1 MAELIVILFGVW
13 TCRSPVNCVFDG
25 NQDPPRGKGHFLGTY
40 LGMPRVL
47 VVDILRVICKGVE
60 GIWLMATSTI
70 ATCFVIVVNDNA
82 CKLHLEQ
89 DDWNSV

>member
-1 MAELIVILFGVW
+1 VYLMGTRI
-13 TCRSPVNCVFDG
+13 
-25 NQDPPRGKGHFLGTY
+25 PPWEGALLVTY

-47 VVDILRVICKGVE
+47 VVDILSVICKGVE
-60 GIWLMATSTI
+60 GIWLMATSTV

>member
-1 MAELIVILFGVW
+1 MAELIVVLFGVW
-13 TCRSPVNCVFDG
+13 TCRSPVNCDG
-25 NQDPPRGKGHFLGTY
+25 NQDPPPWEGALLGTY

-47 VVDILRVICKGVE
+47 VVDILSVICKGVE
-60 GIWLMATSTI
+60 GIWLMATSTV

-82 CKLHLEQ
+82 CKLHLEP